1 MMYHISCSICDI
13 LTKVSVVY
21 ESDDDI
27 PRFCPMC
34 GSDVDVD
41 EVEEDDIEWD
51 E

>member
-1 MMYHISCSICDI
+1 MTYHVSCSICDI

-21 ESDDDI
+21 EDEEI

-41 EVEEDDIEWD
+41 ELEEDDTEWD
-51 E
+51 D